1 MGFPLHACVVDSRR
15 AATWSAPNRPWKTA
29 RQCAYPVV
37 PTIHRG
43 AADIGRGTSPAP
55 KRNAVISADTAN
67 EVLEKKKMNIR
78 RWKEKWPHLDLL
90 RDCTA
95 SSDSCW
101 LCDDLQEWNAVLDTF
116 LIDLHEPQPGK
127 ICLAIIPGSPS
138 TYRNDPHDTAF
149 LTVWLLRKHRCI
161 ETLELYESGPLK
173 KVAVPKD
180 VARFVTNLRHV
191 SIEGGAP
198 ANWCRLL
205 DAIGPIYR
213 LESLRLVGFDVNY
226 ALAAKLDELLSANA
240 NSVRKVHIVGL
251 FTDSRISDDLMRG
264 ISNCR
269 NLRYLG
275 VFCGLGPRGREGL
288 ALCLRFNT
296 TLEKFCLNHD
306 QDVEEAFCDFMR
318 PNMTLKELTYWCRC
332 DGRIQDVLRAVE
344 KDHVLEHLAVK
355 CVRLNSGSQRVM
367 EQGLRSLLLKNK
379 SLSSL
384 ELEGCHISGQFGKLI
399 AGGLRGNKTLERLD
413 VSACRVDFQAVQ
425 SLCEA
430 LTQNTCS
437 VKFGSLEASPLERE
451 ALARTLNENNLYGR
465 VQLNWT
471 DYDAEGLAASLL
483 LQPPQRLVDLEL
495 NTGDLSDASFA
506 SVCKALSSSHRVSS
520 LKVHLSRVTPECVDS
535 LCEALKKNVTLQHVK
550 LVEGLGVSGG
560 SAVRVAM
567 GLRSNLSVWHL
578 EMKCISV
585 GAVEAELLKS
595 LVLESQRLNLIDLS
609 LKLAELTPHCMD
621 ILSRGMVENRFI
633 NSFHISFVQQGADQT
648 AFNDALMRN
657 SVCLNHA
664 VRFALRRNTGKMCA
678 EAFELFEAQTSLVAR
693 VESAAGMSETEAKA
707 VVQAAKHFISDHY
720 FIINQVVRDKLECL
734 PGEGTQ
740 IDQLNPACWRHIM
753 GYLKVADVIVQ

>member
-1 MGFPLHACVVDSRR
+1 
-15 AATWSAPNRPWKTA
+15 
-29 RQCAYPVV
+29 
-37 PTIHRG
+37 
-43 AADIGRGTSPAP
+43 
-55 KRNAVISADTAN
+55 
-67 EVLEKKKMNIR
+67 MNIR

-355 CVRLNSGSQRVM
+355 C
-367 EQGLRSLLLKNK
+367 
-379 SLSSL
+379 
-384 ELEGCHISGQFGKLI
+384 
-399 AGGLRGNKTLERLD
+399 
-413 VSACRVDFQAVQ
+413 AVQ